1 MLSPFTMCLL
11 PYYIDPA
18 PQGQAGCFPGYPK
31 SCVGF
36 LFLSPIGQRHWVY
49 YAALAA
55 AVIVLAVA
63 AVMLLRGRG
72 SPKELRGTWIYD
84 STTEYTFDGEKS
96 GAMRV
101 QGTDYAFT
109 YRVRGSVVTL
119 TFEHDAIE
127 TANYRFKVDGDTLVL
142 AGEEG
147 TSGGV
152 YQLLRLPEEE

>member
-1 MLSPFTMCLL
+1 MGKRTEKSG
-11 PYYIDPA
+11 
-18 PQGQAGCFPGYPK
+18 GQH
-31 SCVGF
+31 
-36 LFLSPIGQRHWVY
+36 HWVY

>member
-1 MLSPFTMCLL
+1 MESMGKRTE
-11 PYYIDPA
+11 
-18 PQGQAGCFPGYPK
+18 K
-31 SCVGF
+31 SG
-36 LFLSPIGQRHWVY
+36 GQRHWVY

-84 STTEYTFDGEKS
+84 STTEYTFDGEKN

-152 YQLLRLPEEE
+152 YQLLRLPEE

>member
-1 MLSPFTMCLL
+1 MCLL
-11 PYYIDPA
+11 PYYTDPA

-36 LFLSPIGQRHWVY
+36 LFSSPIGQRHWVY

>member
-1 MLSPFTMCLL
+1 MGKRTE
-11 PYYIDPA
+11 
-18 PQGQAGCFPGYPK
+18 K
-31 SCVGF
+31 SG
-36 LFLSPIGQRHWVY
+36 GQRHWVY

-152 YQLLRLPEEE
+152 YQLLRLPRKSKHRAKPGATERINTKGRIV

>member
-1 MLSPFTMCLL
+1 MESMGKR
-11 PYYIDPA
+11 IE
-18 PQGQAGCFPGYPK
+18 K
-31 SCVGF
+31 SG
-36 LFLSPIGQRHWVY
+36 GQRHWVY

-55 AVIVLAVA
+55 AVIVLVVA
-63 AVMLLRGRG
+63 AVVLLRGRG

-84 STTEYTFDGEKS
+84 SSTEYTFDGEKN

-101 QGTDYAFT
+101 QGTDYTFT

-119 TFEHDAIE
+119 TFDHEAIE

-152 YQLLRLPEEE
+152 YQLLRLPEE

>member
-1 MLSPFTMCLL
+1 
-11 PYYIDPA
+11 
-18 PQGQAGCFPGYPK
+18 
-31 SCVGF
+31 
-36 LFLSPIGQRHWVY
+36 
-49 YAALAA
+49 
-55 AVIVLAVA
+55 
-63 AVMLLRGRG
+63 
-72 SPKELRGTWIYD
+72 
-84 STTEYTFDGEKS
+84 
-96 GAMRV
+96 MRV
-101 QGTDYAFT
+101 QGTDYALT

>member
-1 MLSPFTMCLL
+1 MGKRTE
-11 PYYIDPA
+11 
-18 PQGQAGCFPGYPK
+18 K
-31 SCVGF
+31 SG
-36 LFLSPIGQRHWVY
+36 GQRHWVY

-127 TANYRFKVDGDTLVL
+127 TANYRYWPCCGRTSSRS
-142 AGEEG
+142 G
-147 TSGGV
+147 TRGRCCGCRRKSKHRAKPGATEKINTKGRV
-152 YQLLRLPEEE
+152 V

>member
-1 MLSPFTMCLL
+1 MSKRVE
-11 PYYIDPA
+11 
-18 PQGQAGCFPGYPK
+18 K
-31 SCVGF
+31 SG
-36 LFLSPIGQRHWVY
+36 GQRHWVY

-109 YRVRGSVVTL
+109 YRARGSVVTL

-142 AGEEG
+142 AGKEG

>member
-1 MLSPFTMCLL
+1 MESMGKRTGKSG
-11 PYYIDPA
+11 
-18 PQGQAGCFPGYPK
+18 GQH
-31 SCVGF
+31 
-36 LFLSPIGQRHWVY
+36 HWIY

-55 AVIVLAVA
+55 AVIVLVVA

-72 SPKELRGTWIYD
+72 SPGELRGTWIYD
-84 STTEYTFDGEKS
+84 SSTEYTFDGEKS

-101 QGTDYAFT
+101 QGMDYTFT

-119 TFEHDAIE
+119 TFDHEAIE